1 MKSLLALLRRMF
13 SGRGAADSPAT
24 HPFLGG
30 AGTAEDPYQIR
41 SVEDFV
47 RIRERPEAHYVLM
60 ESLRLTEPTPPITEF
75 KGVLNGN
82 GKEIEGLR
90 CSPCW
95 IATLSGEL
103 IDILL
108 SAARFESRD
117 PDCSAVGLV
126 SINSGRI
133 SGVRLRESAVGTTV
147 ESLMSGAAGIAVI
160 NQGIIEACKFQGTVR
175 SAWSD
180 IGGICTQNR
189 GQGRIR
195 DCTVTG
201 DTRIMTDEG
210 EFAAGICAYNLG
222 VVQLCT
228 VDKEVVVSS
237 SKHGRGAIGGVV
249 AVQQGTGVLLLSV
262 SHAGIEVA
270 RTVAKGVGGVI
281 GINHGMAAC
290 CGSSVVLDHESGEL
304 VGQIVGYEGP
314 NGLLHDGRLMGDAW
328 ARIRASLQ
336 DPEKL
341 KQLMVRS
348 SAKTTEQDARRTPL
362 VVVPKNSNG
371 GEGTH

>member
-1 MKSLLALLRRMF
+1 MF
-13 SGRGAADSPAT
+13 SGREGAGAPPA
-24 HPFLGG
+24 HAFSGG

-41 SVEDFV
+41 SAEDFV
-47 RIRERPEAHYVLM
+47 RIGERPEAHFVLM
-60 ESLRLTEPTPPITEF
+60 QSLRLTEPAPTIEEF

-108 SAARFESRD
+108 SAARFESGAAD
-117 PDCSAVGLV
+117 SSAVGLV
-126 SINSGRI
+126 SVNLGRI
-133 SGVRLRESAVGTTV
+133 SAVRLRESVVETSV
-147 ESLMSGAAGIAVI
+147 ESLLSGAAGIAVI
-160 NQGIIEACKFQGTVR
+160 NRGIIEACRFQGTVR

-180 IGGICTQNR
+180 IGGISTQNR
-189 GQGRIR
+189 AQGRIR
-195 DCTVTG
+195 DCTVAG

-210 EFAAGICAYNLG
+210 EFAAGICAYNEGL
-222 VVQLCT
+222 VQLCT

-237 SKHGRGAIGGVV
+237 SRHGRGAIGGVL
-249 AVQQGTGVLLLSV
+249 AMQQGTGALLLSV
-262 SHAGIEVA
+262 SHANLQVA
-270 RTVAKGVGGVI
+270 RTEAKGVGGVI
-281 GINHGMAAC
+281 GINHGIAVC
-290 CGSSVVLDHESGEL
+290 CGSSVVLDLNSGEL
-304 VGQIVGYEGP
+304 VGQIIGHEGL
-314 NGLLHDGRLMGDAW
+314 NGLLYDGRLMGDAW
-328 ARIRASLQ
+328 AQIRASLQ

-348 SAKTTEQDARRTPL
+348 SAKTTEQDAKRTPL